1 MKKHTLLL
9 SGNKIKTSIQFINH
23 ASVIIK
29 GDNISVLS
37 DPWYQG
43 DSFHKGWNLLCEIS
57 DGQQLE
63 ALNKITH
70 IWISHEHPDHF
81 SIPFFKKFSYQIN
94 ERKIKILFQDTKD
107 KRVVQF
113 LKSLSIEYFELK
125 DNINLKL
132 DESFSVTCL
141 KDGFY
146 DSALLV
152 INKNEKILNLNDCDV
167 TDKNKAKEIFSKTG
181 EVDVLLTQFSYA
193 AWKGGIAN
201 KKWRIEAALEKLNTM
216 DLQISTFNPKFVIP
230 FASFIYFSN
239 KENFYL
245 NDSINKPSDVIDKF
259 KDSKS
264 KIIIMKPNDLIG
276 DNFQDTS
283 NVESIDFWNKHYT
296 EINQKKI
303 NVYDTVNYEL
313 IYENF
318 LKYCER
324 ISIKNNMTFI
334 AIIRSISPI
343 PFFNPVVVNILDLNI
358 TLKFDYVSTKIEH
371 TTEAPMICLKS
382 ESLNFIFS
390 NSFGFDTLTVNGCFE
405 EGKVGGFIMATKSL
419 AIENLNNLGISVT
432 PSLIFNFFI
441 IKLFILRLYRV
452 AKKLNA

>member
-1 MKKHTLLL
+1 M
-9 SGNKIKTSIQFINH
+9 NKMKTSIQFINH

-29 GDNISVLS
+29 GNNISVLS

-43 DSFHKGWNLLCEIS
+43 DSFHKGWNLLFEIS
-57 DGQQLE
+57 DEQQLE
-63 ALNKITH
+63 VLNNITH

-81 SIPFFKKFSYQIN
+81 SIPFFKKFSDQIN
-94 ERKIKILFQDTKD
+94 KRQIKILFQNTKD

-113 LKSLSIEYFELK
+113 IKSLSINYIELK

-132 DESFSVTCL
+132 DETFSVTCL
-141 KDGFY
+141 KNGFY

-152 INKNEKILNLNDCDV
+152 TNQNEKILNLNDCDV
-167 TDKNKAKEIFSKTG
+167 TDKNIAKKFLSKTG

-201 KKWRIEAALEKLNTM
+201 KKWRIGAALEKLNTM
-216 DLQISTFNPKFVIP
+216 DLQISTFNPRFVIP

-259 KDSKS
+259 KHSKS
-264 KIIIMKPNDLIG
+264 KIVILKPNDLISNNF
-276 DNFQDTS
+276 DNYS

-296 EINQKKI
+296 EITQKKI
-303 NVYDTVNYEL
+303 NVYDTLNYEL

-324 ISIKNNMTFI
+324 ISIKNNMIFI

-343 PFFNPVVVNILDLNI
+343 PIFQPVVANIIDLNI
-358 TLKFDYVSTKIEH
+358 TLKFDYVSKKIEK
-371 TTEAPMICLKS
+371 TTEVPMICLKS
-382 ESLNFIFS
+382 ESLNFIFV

-405 EGKVGGFIMATKSL
+405 EGIAGGFVMASKTL

-432 PSLIFNFFI
+432 PSFIFNFFI

-452 AKKLNA
+452 AKKVNA

>member
-1 MKKHTLLL
+1 M
-9 SGNKIKTSIQFINH
+9 KTSIQFINH
-23 ASVIIK
+23 ASVMIK
-29 GDNISVLS
+29 GNNISVLS

-43 DSFHKGWNLLCEIS
+43 DSFHKGWNLLFEIS
-57 DGQQLE
+57 DEQQLE
-63 ALNKITH
+63 VLNNITH

-81 SIPFFKKFSYQIN
+81 SIPFFKKFSDQIN
-94 ERKIKILFQDTKD
+94 KRQITILFQDTKD

-113 LKSLSIEYFELK
+113 IKSLSINYIELK

-132 DESFSVTCL
+132 DETFSVTCL
-141 KDGFY
+141 KNGFY

-152 INKNEKILNLNDCDV
+152 TNQNEKILNLNDCDV
-167 TDKNKAKEIFSKTG
+167 TDKNIAKKFFSKTG

-193 AWKGGIAN
+193 AWKGGMAN
-201 KKWRIEAALEKLNTM
+201 KKWRTGAALEKLNAM
-216 DLQISTFNPKFVIP
+216 DLQISTFNPRFVIP

-259 KDSKS
+259 KHSKS
-264 KIIIMKPNDLIG
+264 KIVILKPNDLISNYF
-276 DNFQDTS
+276 DNYS

-296 EINQKKI
+296 EITQKKI
-303 NVYDTVNYEL
+303 NVYDTLNYEL

-343 PFFNPVVVNILDLNI
+343 PIFQPVVANIIDLNI
-358 TLKFDYVSTKIEH
+358 TLKFDYVSKKIEK

-382 ESLNFIFS
+382 ESLNFIFV

-405 EGKVGGFIMATKSL
+405 EGIAGGFVMASKTL

-432 PSLIFNFFI
+432 PSFIFNFFI
-441 IKLFILRLYRV
+441 IKVFILRLYRV
-452 AKKLNA
+452 AKKVNA

>member
-1 MKKHTLLL
+1 ME
-9 SGNKIKTSIQFINH
+9 TSIQFINH

-29 GDNISVLS
+29 GDNISILS

-43 DSFHKGWNLLCEIS
+43 DSFHKGWNLLCDTS
-57 DGQQLE
+57 DEKQVEVLD
-63 ALNKITH
+63 KITH

-81 SIPFFKKFSYQIN
+81 SIPFFKKFSHLIN
-94 ERKIKILFQDTKD
+94 KKKIRILFQYTKD

-113 LKSLSIEYFELK
+113 LKNLSIEYFELK
-125 DNINLKL
+125 DNISLKL

-141 KDGFY
+141 KNGFY

-167 TDKNKAKEIFSKTG
+167 NDKNKAKEIFSKTG

-216 DLQISTFNPKFVIP
+216 DIQISTFNPKFVIP

-259 KDSKS
+259 KNSKS
-264 KIIIMKPNDLIG
+264 KIIILKPNDFIG
-276 DNFQDTS
+276 DDFS
-283 NVESIDFWNKHYT
+283 NQSAIDFWNKHYS
-296 EINQKKI
+296 EIKQKKI
-303 NVYDTVNYEL
+303 NVYEAVKYEL
-313 IYENF
+313 IYKNF

-334 AIIRSISPI
+334 SIVRSISPI
-343 PFFNPVVVNILDLNI
+343 RVFSPVVVKIIDLNI
-358 TLKFDYVSTKIEH
+358 RLKFDYVFKKIEI
-371 TTEAPMICLKS
+371 TTETPMICLNS
-382 ESLNFIFS
+382 ESLNFIFV

-405 EGKVGGFIMATKSL
+405 EGKVGGFVMATRSL
-419 AIENLNNLGISVT
+419 AIESLNNLGISVS

-441 IKLFILRLYRV
+441 IKLFVLRLYSV
-452 AKKLNA
+452 AQKIKS